1 MALSSRID
9 HARGAGSDTT
19 RRCMMII
26 TLLLTTFVIALAV
39 ASLVVFIFSKP
50 IDSILK
56 RVVPIEISSAWA
68 KYLKF
73 ALYVVGIG
81 GGVRVW
87 DFEKYL
93 TIVDPY
99 KEIIPLT
106 SDRWMLEIYQTIVGA
121 LQSCSMVLLVFFV
134 FALIAVVII
143 RAFEAR
149 VGKTDAPRPAES
161 AHNGITST

>member
-1 MALSSRID
+1 
-9 HARGAGSDTT
+9 
-19 RRCMMII
+19 MMLIA
-26 TLLLTTFVIALAV
+26 LLLTTFLIALAV
-39 ASLVVFIFSKP
+39 ASIVVFIFTKP

-56 RVVPIEISSAWA
+56 RVVPVEISSAWA

-93 TIVDPY
+93 TPVEPY

-106 SDRWMLEIYQTIVGA
+106 SDRWILELYQTIIGA
-121 LQSCSMVLLVFFV
+121 LQSSAMVLLVFFV

-149 VGKTDAPRPAES
+149 VVKADSQMQPEQVR
-161 AHNGITST
+161 NGVKII

>member
-1 MALSSRID
+1 MV
-9 HARGAGSDTT
+9 
-19 RRCMMII
+19 I

-39 ASLVVFIFSKP
+39 ASIVVFIFSKP

-73 ALYVVGIG
+73 AIYVVGIG

-93 TIVDPY
+93 TPMDPY
-99 KEIIPLT
+99 REIVQLT
-106 SDRWMLEIYQTIVGA
+106 SDRWMLEIYQTIIGA
-121 LQSCSMVLLVFFV
+121 LESCSTVLLVFFV

-143 RAFEAR
+143 RAFETR
-149 VGKTDAPRPAES
+149 VGKAKSQKQPEQ
-161 AHNGITST
+161 AHNGIKSI